1 MNNKHYKICLV
12 TKKKRKVEVE
22 MSFPFYITSNQWA
35 ATGSVPLTR
44 ASNAGEI
51 GASEP
56 SLSLEKSD
64 QGVMTSAFECT
75 IGTPTEDIS
84 LYCNRKKL
92 KKGIGILTF
101 PIGAGDS
108 GGGRTLIEQCR
119 RREVEIRLG
128 QR

>member
-1 MNNKHYKICLV
+1 
-12 TKKKRKVEVE
+12 

-108 GGGRTLIEQCR
+108 GGAHAD
-119 RREVEIRLG
+119 
-128 QR
+128 